1 VTSQKPS
8 EQEEEYFARL
18 EFEKKRRIIEEERE
32 KLEKGEKRRLKEL
45 HFMHCPK
52 CGSKLI
58 EIEYRKVKIDEC
70 PICQGFWLDWGELEE
85 VITEKDSFLG
95 GMLRIFK

>member
-1 VTSQKPS
+1 MSIQKPS
-8 EQEEEYFARL
+8 EKEEEYFARL
-18 EFEKKRRIIEEERE
+18 EWERKKRIIEEERE
-32 KLEKGEKRRLKEL
+32 KLEEEDKRKLKEL

-58 EIEYRKVKIDEC
+58 EIEYKKVKIDEC
-70 PICQGFWLDWGELEE
+70 PVCKGVWLDCGELEE
-85 VITEKDSFLG
+85 AVTQKDSFLG